1 MIPSSHLVQE
11 RCLLVVLLPLRKL
24 LRKHSQE
31 TYPSKD
37 KHPEFGYGQVKSQVE
52 TLAENLHIIEGSSVH
67 GSIDLNN
74 LTNFPQVIMPPM
86 FKALK
91 FIKYD
96 GTGDLCAHLHM
107 FCRKMALYRDNH
119 PLLCQNFHDSLID
132 PTATWYARLE
142 KTSSWRE
149 MANSFVEYYRFN
161 TEIAPNQT
169 VL

>member
-1 MIPSSHLVQE
+1 M
-11 RCLLVVLLPLRKL
+11 
-24 LRKHSQE
+24 
-31 TYPSKD
+31 
-37 KHPEFGYGQVKSQVE
+37 E
-52 TLAENLHIIEGSSVH
+52 TLAEKLHVIEGSGVH

-96 GTGDLCAHLHM
+96 GTRDLCAHLHM

-142 KTSSWRE
+142 KTFSWRE